1 MKSILIL
8 VREDMRTRLSEI
20 VSDAGYRAIRA
31 NSADDVLALATSTA
45 PDLVLMAIVMPEV
58 NGLQT
63 AARMRSL
70 PGSKDIP
77 IVLLGSVPPL
87 GIEEEPLAS
96 LVSGYIGC
104 DAPPEEF
111 VTCIAKYARDS
122 KLITPRLEAT
132 HDR

>member
-1 MKSILIL
+1 MKSILII
-8 VREDMRTRLSEI
+8 VRDDMRTRFSDI
-20 VSDAGYRAIRA
+20 VSDAGYRAITA
-31 NSADDVLALATSTA
+31 NSVDDALHLATSTS
-45 PDLVLMAIVMPEV
+45 PDLVLLAIVMPEL

-96 LVSGYIGC
+96 MVNGYLGW
-104 DAPPEEF
+104 DAPAEEL
-111 VTCIAKYARDS
+111 VACLTKYAPDA
-122 KLITPRLEAT
+122 KLLPI
-132 HDR
+132 DG